1 MTNFLDQKINT
12 MALEVLSS
20 QGKSQDEIDSAMKR
34 LQFVIDRG
42 INSRSEMIG
51 LLKIAKKVA

>member
-12 MALEVLSS
+12 MALEVLSN
-20 QGKSQDEIDSAMKR
+20 QGKLQDEIDFAMKR